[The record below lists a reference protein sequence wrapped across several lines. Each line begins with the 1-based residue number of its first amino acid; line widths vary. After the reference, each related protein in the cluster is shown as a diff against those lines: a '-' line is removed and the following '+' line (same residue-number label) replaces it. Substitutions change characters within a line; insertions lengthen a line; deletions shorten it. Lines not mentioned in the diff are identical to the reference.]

1 MDSNFLNTLKT
12 RLAVYWESSITGALL
27 ILYATLSDYGVS
39 LSDLNKGQ
47 ITAKVVA
54 FLAGIWNIFRK
65 EKTKDE
71 GDGGGSGT
79 GTGTTMNPRYSFLLV
94 LLACTVGLAGC
105 WFKGKTNQH
114 KAALA
119 VGNATVAQA
128 AGVDIVELL
137 ETKGQADP
145 AWAKGF
151 YSRNK
156 KINDALDVFR
166 KRVQAGYNRKDL
178 VGLAPEILKDIAA
191 IEDTGVT
198 GIKNE
203 DTRAAFQ
210 DYVFAFG
217 FAAETLRDIIDLEKE
232 PKAFP
237 EEKARSIRTSNSRQI
252 SGIVGQIASIV
263 REAYFSMW
271 RQSRLDLPG
280 VLADGFAR
288 AGVLREKLAQLSP
301 DAPAQGK

>member
-27 ILYATLSDYGVS
+27 ILYATLSDYGVN

-47 ITAKVVA
+47 ITAKVTA
-54 FLAGIWNIFRK
+54 FLVGIWNIFRK
-65 EKTKDE
+65 EKSKDE
-71 GDGGGSGT
+71 GDGGGSGNGILT
-79 GTGTTMNPRYSFLLV
+79 PRYSV
-94 LLACTVGLAGC
+94 LLILLAFSIGLGGC

-151 YSRNK
+151 YNRNK
-156 KINDALDVFR
+156 KINDALDVIR
-166 KRVQAGYNRKDL
+166 KRVQAGYDRKDL
-178 VGLAPEILKDIAA
+178 VGLAPEVLKDIAA

-210 DYVFAFG
+210 DYVFAIR
-217 FAAETLRDIIDLEKE
+217 FAVETLRDIIDLEKE
-232 PKAFP
+232 PKEFP
-237 EEKARSIRTSNSRQI
+237 EEKARSIRSSSSRQI

-288 AGVLREKLAQLSP
+288 AGVLRDKLAQLSP
-301 DAPAQGK
+301 EAPAQGK

>member
-1 MDSNFLNTLKT
+1 MDNNFLNTLKT

-27 ILYATLSDYGVS
+27 ILYATLSDYGVN

-47 ITAKVVA
+47 ITAKVTA
-54 FLAGIWNIFRK
+54 FLVGIWNIFRK

-71 GDGGGSGT
+71 DDAGGSGT
-79 GTGTTMNPRYSFLLV
+79 GSFTPRYSFLLV
-94 LLACTVGLAGC
+94 LLACSLGLAGC

-151 YSRNK
+151 YNRNK
-156 KINDALDVFR
+156 KINDGLDVIR

-210 DYVFAFG
+210 DYVFALR
-217 FAAETLRDIIDLEKE
+217 FAAETLRDIIDLQQE
-232 PKAFP
+232 PKEFP
-237 EEKARSIRTSNSRQI
+237 RDKARSIRSTSRQI

-271 RQSRLDLPG
+271 QQSRLDLPG

-301 DAPAQGK
+301 EALTQGK